1 MIYYRQHSLSESKAP
16 LKKSRSRTGSS
27 STAELKRR
35 LSRQLSRQKSLE
47 EEKMLKKATESSQL
61 IQEEKAE
68 SGNV

>member
-1 MIYYRQHSLSESKAP
+1 MLYRHSISESKAP
-16 LKKSRSRTGSS
+16 LKKVRSKTDSS

-35 LSRQLSRQKSLE
+35 LSRQLSRQKSI
-47 EEKMLKKATESSQL
+47 EEKEMLKKTTESSQL